1 MDAVT
6 IAVIVQSIRRF
17 SGCLGMFVAG
27 TLADWKSVDT
37 AAASNLDKRHY
48 QWSRNSESVTEEK
61 EKEKESFAIIP
72 FS

>member
-27 TLADWKSVDT
+27 TLGDWKSVDT

-48 QWSRNSESVTEEK
+48 QWSRNNESVTEE